1 MLGSIRKFSKTIYAK
16 ILLGI
21 IIIPFV
27 FWGMGSSLSGGN
39 KNVIVVI
46 EKEKY
51 SIQEFTDFIRANAT
65 PNQKIKAEDIE
76 SLLSAFIGEKLIEK
90 EIEHYEIKLSDNSL
104 SKLIKHQKDFMREN
118 KFSRTEYEKFLLKN
132 NITAIN
138 FESQMSKQEKKK
150 QLLNFI
156 SGGIMP
162 SKFLVNQSYDK
173 INQKRNIEFINL
185 NDLFKKKL
193 NFSEEQINSYFDNNK
208 NKYTEIFKSV
218 RLIELNPANLVGNNE
233 FNEIFFKKL
242 DEMDNLIIEG
252 KNLNFIIKKFNL
264 IKADPFTFNK
274 SGLDINSENIV
285 GLPKNLLGR
294 IFNLND
300 SETITLIEINDKYF
314 VVEIVKT
321 ESIQKKIENISVRK
335 KILLELKTIE
345 KRKFLAELISKI
357 NINSFNKSD
366 FDRLSKDENISISK
380 ITLEDQED
388 DKILKKEIVNQI
400 YRFSENKVI
409 VVHDIDLSE
418 NYLVYID
425 KIMSVTISENSKA
438 YRDYKNLSKLGMVND
453 LYKTY
458 DNYIKKR
465 YKIDINYQ
473 ALDTVK
479 NYYN

>member
-1 MLGSIRKFSKTIYAK
+1 
-16 ILLGI
+16 
-21 IIIPFV
+21 
-27 FWGMGSSLSGGN
+27 
-39 KNVIVVI
+39 
-46 EKEKY
+46 
-51 SIQEFTDFIRANAT
+51 
-65 PNQKIKAEDIE
+65 
-76 SLLSAFIGEKLIEK
+76 
-90 EIEHYEIKLSDNSL
+90 
-104 SKLIKHQKDFMREN
+104 
-118 KFSRTEYEKFLLKN
+118 
-132 NITAIN
+132 
-138 FESQMSKQEKKK
+138 
-150 QLLNFI
+150 
-156 SGGIMP
+156 MP
-162 SKFLVNQSYDK
+162 SKFLINQSYDK
-173 INQKRNIEFINL
+173 INQKRSIEFINL

-264 IKADPFTFNK
+264 IKADSFTFNK
-274 SGLDINSENIV
+274 SGLDINSENIG

-300 SETITLIEINDKYF
+300 SETITLIEIKDKYF

-321 ESIQKKIENISVRK
+321 ESIQKKIKNIFVRK

-357 NINSFNKSD
+357 NKNSFNKSD

-425 KIMSVTISENSKA
+425 KIMSVTISENSKV
-438 YRDYKNLSKLGMVND
+438 YRDY
-453 LYKTY
+453 
-458 DNYIKKR
+458 
-465 YKIDINYQ
+465 
-473 ALDTVK
+473 
-479 NYYN
+479 